1 MGTPEFASASLEAIL
16 EAGIEVAAVVT
27 APDKPV
33 GRGQKMQQPDVKR
46 YAIAH
51 NLPVLQPE
59 KLKSPAFITQL
70 QRYQADLFVVVAF
83 RMLPEEVWR
92 MPPLGT
98 VNLHASLLPQY
109 RGAAPVNW
117 AVINGET
124 MSGTTVFFIEKEID
138 VGNIL
143 SYREEAIAPDDNAG
157 TLHDKLMTS
166 GAQHLVDAIRLIE
179 QGNHQPTPQKTASLL
194 KPAPKIFRETCQIN
208 WNHDLIQVHNFIRG
222 LSPYP
227 AAWTTLV
234 FPTGER
240 LTLKIFETEPIPD
253 RRRFRYKNTCIRMI
267 YDPSRM
273 CSQPQP
279 CIFMQDKFRAACHPV
294 MSRKCYRN
302 IKFVKDNSL
311 LAKCFG
317 WLYKRL
323 DKEIDSSASQQ

>member
-1 MGTPEFASASLEAIL
+1 MRIIFMGTPEFASASLEAIL

-253 RRRFRYKNTCIRMI
+253 T
-267 YDPSRM
+267 
-273 CSQPQP
+273 
-279 CIFMQDKFRAACHPV
+279 AATAGTIK
-294 MSRKCYRN
+294 SDGRKCFQIAAAN
-302 IKFVKDNSL
+302 
-311 LAKCFG
+311 G
-317 WLYKRL
+317 WLSIKSLQLEGKKRMNTTDFL
-323 DKEIDSSASQQ
+323 NGIHCQLTIDS